1 MLILPVVVEVC
12 QFGPYVFNPEMPL
25 ILFPNQE
32 FLHSKDLLHGNICA
46 RSVLVTKDFTAKL
59 WGLHGVY
66 TRKNQGATQKDDP
79 SRKKWQA
86 PELLAKRPAG
96 QSSDMWVCLFSF
108 VVLSESF
115 NTDAAAAKKIMFC
128 EYIIKSVDWMEGSNQ
143 CWPLCVRL

>member
-1 MLILPVVVEVC
+1 MPILPVVVDIC
-12 QFGPYVFNPEMPL
+12 QFGPYVFNREIPL
-25 ILFPNQE
+25 ILFLNQE
-32 FLHSKDLLHGNICA
+32 FLHSKDLLHGNIRA

-96 QSSDMWVCLFSF
+96 QSSDM
-108 VVLSESF
+108 
-115 NTDAAAAKKIMFC
+115 
-128 EYIIKSVDWMEGSNQ
+128 
-143 CWPLCVRL
+143 